1 MWFDSKR
8 RFFLADSVWTPMD
21 RNGRSIGVPW
31 SAFTLAMLLV
41 GNALSAQQ
49 ITGRVM
55 DSRTDEGLPANVF
68 WLGTTTGTTADV
80 NGAFGLDAPAA
91 WPASLVASFVGY
103 QPDTLR
109 LMQAPSAAVIF
120 KLRWGVSIGTVEV
133 VERTQGVQLS
143 TRSTNATEQIGQKE
157 LKRAACCDLSESFE
171 TNATVDV
178 SFSDAVSGTKTI
190 RMLGLDGK
198 YAQMSMEN
206 IPFVRGL
213 SISSGLTL
221 IPGTWIQDINLSK
234 GAGTAVNGP
243 NAMTG
248 QIDLCLLNPLDQPPL
263 FVNLYG
269 NSQARMEANI
279 HAAQRTGE
287 HSANLLLVH
296 GNWFDQVM
304 DQNNDGLLDQPR
316 TKRINV
322 MNRWMHLGEKKS
334 GQFTVRA
341 VHDERFGGQDAMHS
355 AHTDHG
361 AHGLGLYRIEAVNR
375 MLDGL
380 AKHGWVFKGDAT
392 KSIGLIASGRWHES
406 TSAYGL
412 RAYTGEQRSGYVS
425 GVYQQ
430 LLRDGNDQIKAGLS
444 FQFDDYDE
452 RFVSRRHDAPNDTLQ
467 HLDLGRTERM
477 PGAFAE
483 HTLKRDRFTLVSG
496 LRFDMN
502 DRFGNVLS
510 PRLHAKYDIGPL
522 TVLRASVGHGFR
534 APNPLVE
541 NAAVMASSRW
551 IALEGKQGME
561 RAWNMGASLLRK
573 FKWLDR
579 KWAIGIDAY
588 HTRFTQQVIA
598 DQDRDPQ
605 TLAIYMLDG
614 PSFANSLL
622 TDVQV
627 DLSRAFQLK
636 LSHRYYEVRATYDGL
651 VLDRPFTPN
660 HRGLIDLAYT
670 SPEER
675 WRFDINLNLFGEGR
689 MPATRL
695 NPTAELRFAERSP
708 SYATLHAQLTFAT
721 GAWEIYLG
729 GENLTSTLQQQQVIA
744 PDDPYGPYFDA
755 SLIWGPTNKAMLY
768 GGLRFTLKRK
778 TQQE

>member
-1 MWFDSKR
+1 MTS
-8 RFFLADSVWTPMD
+8 L
-21 RNGRSIGVPW
+21 RSILLSLIALASVP
-31 SAFTLAMLLV
+31 
-41 GNALSAQQ
+41 LSAQQ
-49 ITGRVM
+49 AITGRITATHDGREMPLPGATAHWAGTATGAVA
-55 DSRTDEGLPANVF
+55 DS
-68 WLGTTTGTTADV
+68 LGHFRIA
-80 NGAFGLDAPAA
+80 APEQ
-91 WPASLVASFVGY
+91 WPARIVASFVGHLS
-103 QPDTLR
+103 DTML
-109 LMQAPSAAVIF
+109 LAQAPSVPITFTLDPIEIA
-120 KLRWGVSIGTVEV
+120 GVEV
-133 VERTQGVQLS
+133 VERAQGVQLS
-143 TRSTNATEQIGQKE
+143 TRTTEATERIGQKE

-178 SFSDAVSGTKTI
+178 SYSDAVSGTKTI

-198 YAQMSMEN
+198 YAQMSLEN

-213 SISSGLTL
+213 STSSGLTL

-296 GNWFDQVM
+296 GNWLDQVM

-322 MNRWMHLGEKKS
+322 MNRWMHLGERKS

-341 VHDERFGGQDAMHS
+341 VHDERVGGQDAMHS
-355 AHTDHG
+355 AHSDHG

-375 MLDGL
+375 MLDGM

-392 KSIGLIASGRWHES
+392 KSIGLIASGRWHASAS
-406 TSAYGL
+406 TYGM
-412 RAYTGEQRSGYVS
+412 RSYTGEQRSAYVS

-452 RFVSRRHDAPNDTLQ
+452 RFVSRRRDAPNDTLQ
-467 HLDLGRTERM
+467 SLDLGRAERM

-496 LRFDMN
+496 LRFDLN

-534 APNPLVE
+534 TPNPLVE

-551 IALEGKQGME
+551 VALEGGLGME

-573 FKWLDR
+573 FKWLHR

-614 PSFANSLL
+614 PSYANSLL

-660 HRGLIDLAYT
+660 HRGLIDIAYT
-670 SPEER
+670 SPEEH

-689 MPATRL
+689 MPATEL
-695 NPTAELRFAERSP
+695 NPTEELRFRERSP

>member
-1 MWFDSKR
+1 MPIQK
-8 RFFLADSVWTPMD
+8 
-21 RNGRSIGVPW
+21 SIIILLITLTAVP
-31 SAFTLAMLLV
+31 LC
-41 GNALSAQQ
+41 AQQ
-49 ITGRVM
+49 PVTGRISSLLDGREM
-55 DSRTDEGLPANVF
+55 ALPGATAH
-68 WLGTTTGTTADV
+68 WAGTTTGAVSDSAGRFRIET
-80 NGAFGLDAPAA
+80 PEH
-91 WPASLVASFVGY
+91 WPALLVASYVGHRS
-103 QPDTLR
+103 DTLQ
-109 LMQAPSAAVIF
+109 LKSMPTLPITFVLKPIEIA
-120 KLRWGVSIGTVEV
+120 GVEV
-133 VERTQGVQLS
+133 VERAQGVQLS
-143 TRSTNATEQIGQKE
+143 TRTTEATERIGQKE

-178 SFSDAVSGTKTI
+178 SYSDAVSGTKTI

-198 YAQMSMEN
+198 YAQMSLEN

-213 SISSGLTL
+213 STSSGLTL

-287 HSANLLLVH
+287 QSANLLLVH
-296 GNWFDQVM
+296 GNWFDQAM

-316 TKRINV
+316 TKRINM
-322 MNRWMHLGEKKS
+322 MNRWMHLGENKS

-341 VHDERFGGQDAMHS
+341 VHDERNGGQDFMRTPI
-355 AHTDHG
+355 TDHS
-361 AHGLGLYRIEAVNR
+361 AHGLGLYRIDVVNR

-406 TSAYGL
+406 TSTYGL
-412 RAYTGEQRSGYVS
+412 RSYAGEQRSGYAS
-425 GVYQQ
+425 AVYQQ
-430 LLRDGNDQIKAGLS
+430 LLRDGNDQVKAGLS
-444 FQFDDYDE
+444 FQYDDYEE
-452 RFVSRRHDAPNDTLQ
+452 RFVSRRTSDASDTLQ
-467 HLDLGRTERM
+467 RLDLGRTERM

-502 DRFGNVLS
+502 DRFGNVWS

-534 APNPLVE
+534 TPNPLVE

-551 IALEGKQGME
+551 IALEGALGME
-561 RAWNMGASLLRK
+561 RAWNMGASLLHK

-614 PSFANSLL
+614 PSYANSLL
-622 TDVQV
+622 TDIQ
-627 DLSRAFQLK
+627 LEISRAFQLK
-636 LSHRYYEVRATYDGL
+636 LSHRYYEVRSTYDGRQL
-651 VLDRPFTPN
+651 ERPFTPN

-670 SPEER
+670 SPEEH

-689 MPATRL
+689 IPATQL
-695 NPTAELRFAERSP
+695 NATEELRFGEVSP
-708 SYATLHAQLTFAT
+708 SYATLHAQITYST
-721 GAWEIYLG
+721 GPWEFYLG

-768 GGLRFTLKRK
+768 GGLRYTLKRK
-778 TQQE
+778 TKQE